1 MRAVNLL
8 PLDARAGRRR
18 PPTAALAVAGV
29 GVLAASVLVVGFV
42 SANGTV
48 DSRNEELAALE
59 QQLAAARRAA
69 KPKPAETGL
78 SAERDQRF
86 TALSGAMAERLAWD
100 RILREVSLVLPDDV
114 WLSSLAA
121 GGTAATGATAGTPA
135 ATPDPQAGQT
145 VTFNGF
151 TYSQESVARL
161 LTRLDLVPDLGD
173 VKLQK
178 SSVTTVGSQQIYGF
192 TILADVIS
200 GGGTP

>member
-18 PPTAALAVAGV
+18 PPVAALAVAGA
-29 GVLAASVLVVGFV
+29 GVLAASLLAVVFV
-42 SANGTV
+42 SATGTV
-48 DSRNEELAALE
+48 TSREDELAALE
-59 QQLAAARRAA
+59 QELAVAKRAA
-69 KPKPAETGL
+69 KPKPAQT
-78 SAERDQRF
+78 SMNAERDQRF

-121 GGTAATGATAGTPA
+121 GSGAEATSAPA
-135 ATPDPQAGQT
+135 AGAQSAQN
-145 VTFNGF
+145 VTFSGF

-161 LTRLDLVPDLGD
+161 MNRLDLVPEFGD
-173 VKLQK
+173 VKLQQ
-178 SSVTTVGSQQIYGF
+178 SSVTTVGTQHIYNF
-192 TILADVIS
+192 TVLADVIN

>member
-18 PPTAALAVAGV
+18 PPAASLAIAGA
-29 GVLAASVLVVGFV
+29 GVLAASLLAVGYV

-48 DSRNEELAALE
+48 DSREQELAGLEQELAAT
-59 QQLAAARRAA
+59 RRAT
-69 KPKPAETGL
+69 KPKPAETGV

-100 RILREVSLVLPDDV
+100 RVLREVSLVLPEDV
-114 WLSSLAA
+114 WLSNLAA
-121 GGTAATGATAGTPA
+121 GGGSAAAGAAAAPEAG
-135 ATPDPQAGQT
+135 GQT

-151 TYSQESVARL
+151 TYSQEGVARL
-161 LTRLDLVPDLGD
+161 LTRLGLVPDLGE
-173 VKLQK
+173 VKLQS
-178 SSVTTVGSQQIYGF
+178 SSVTTVGSQQIYNF

-200 GGGTP
+200 GGGNP

>member
-8 PLDARAGRRR
+8 PLDTRAGRRR
-18 PPTAALAVAGV
+18 PPVAALAVAGA
-29 GVLAASVLVVGFV
+29 GVLAASLLAVGFV

-48 DSRNEELAALE
+48 TSREEELAGLE
-59 QQLAAARRAA
+59 QELAVAKRAA
-69 KPKPAETGL
+69 KPKPAQT
-78 SAERDQRF
+78 SMNAERDQRF

-121 GGTAATGATAGTPA
+121 GSGAEATSAPA
-135 ATPDPQAGQT
+135 AGAQSAQN
-145 VTFNGF
+145 VTFSGF

-161 LTRLDLVPDLGD
+161 MNRLDLVPEFGD
-173 VKLQK
+173 VKLQQ
-178 SSVTTVGSQQIYGF
+178 SSVTTVGTQHIYNF
-192 TILADVIS
+192 TVLADVIS

>member
-18 PPTAALAVAGV
+18 PPAAALAVAGA
-29 GVLAASVLVVGFV
+29 GVLAASLLAVGYV

-48 DSRNEELAALE
+48 DSREQELAGLEQELAAT
-59 QQLAAARRAA
+59 RRAT

-100 RILREVSLVLPDDV
+100 RVLREVSLVLPEDV
-114 WLSSLAA
+114 WLSNLAA
-121 GGTAATGATAGTPA
+121 GGGSAATGAAAAPDAG
-135 ATPDPQAGQT
+135 GQT

-151 TYSQESVARL
+151 TYSQEGVARL
-161 LTRLDLVPDLGD
+161 LTRLGLVPDLGE
-173 VKLQK
+173 VKLQS
-178 SSVTTVGSQQIYGF
+178 SSVTTVGSQQIYNF

-200 GGGTP
+200 GGGNP